1 MPVMPLIHNDNHI
14 GVILDVNGLI
24 SHKIIPIQRV
34 TESGE
39 ISCLIIQLKDRF
51 NEQ

>member
-1 MPVMPLIHNDNHI
+1 MPVMPLIHNNNHI
-14 GVILDVNGLI
+14 EVVLDVNGLI
-24 SHKIIPIQRV
+24 NQKTIPIQRV